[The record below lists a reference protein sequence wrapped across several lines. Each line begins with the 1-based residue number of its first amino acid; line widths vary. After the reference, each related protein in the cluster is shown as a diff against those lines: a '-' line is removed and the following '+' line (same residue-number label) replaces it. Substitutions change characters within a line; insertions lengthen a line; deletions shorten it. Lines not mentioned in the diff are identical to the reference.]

1 MSRST
6 NNIDWK
12 LFYTG
17 SLDLKTFKE
26 RQSFVEC
33 RLTESGDITKILN
46 NIDTKYRV
54 NMPSRLV
61 IKQRNDEYE
70 CNYDTKTTVTNLQD
84 GIPATNLFTERVYSG
99 SNAGYRPQF
108 FNTLITA
115 GDKDRFKNIVLN
127 ASNYYHDTDP
137 VEDLLSMTPY
147 TIYRNGSENSEVSIS
162 ISQVMKIYRSFTE
175 DGTGLISLLL
185 TAMIL
190 NENNEVSS
198 VEDIISTAGFN
209 YDATSPL
216 PLGTVAFN
224 STASL
229 SNILKTNES
238 LLLFIRCEHTLINP
252 SNGYSNVGFRFDP
265 DGEMTINATE
275 YKTNTIHRSI
285 STSRLLNRLIYS
297 CINNESPTTDPA
309 YDYLDSTLFEEGSR
323 YGRTYFTDGLSLRT
337 GIIPGIDGAMVI
349 SLREV
354 FNALNVP
361 FCLGMGL
368 EQRGDNA
375 KLLFDHRSVFFNPT
389 VKLELGE
396 VKGLTEEFDM
406 KIVFN
411 SLGIEYSGA
420 DSQDYENG
428 IHEYLKK
435 TIYTLP
441 TNYVD
446 NALENSSNVK
456 VDGTS
461 IEKLRTNQTIFTQE
475 SLQDDDT
482 NYMIRC
488 IVDGGVVYSSQG
500 EEFDTIS
507 QTGLQ
512 NNTQLFNVDMYAPIT
527 MRFWSWLISAGL
539 QYNVSTDEIVIQ
551 KSEPDIDV
559 AITIDGVLCDRNNI
573 TLTKLH
579 QLAELQP
586 FPNAE
591 RPLFDPILYR
601 FTAPM
606 NEDNINLFK
615 AYRHYAISF
624 TYKGKEYKGFA
635 MKIPS
640 LPRKESEFILLKLSK
655 FAENV

>member
-1 MSRST
+1 
-6 NNIDWK
+6 
-12 LFYTG
+12 
-17 SLDLKTFKE
+17 LDLKTFKE

-46 NIDTKYRV
+46 NLDTKYRV
-54 NMPSRLV
+54 NLPSQLV
-61 IKQRNDEYE
+61 IKQRNEEYSA
-70 CNYDTKTTVTNLQD
+70 NYVCADVDPLTVLQTVTRAQTLTINSETMSIVDSILYGDNSDRFNNNAIRSDVGINFNGHPRDFTALLLLSIYTNTSENSYITINISGLRFLVYRFEGSGTGQGKLQIVANRLNAQ
-84 GIPATNLFTERVYSG
+84 GTTINQTVLRETNLFDEGDGEGVPIYSLLT
-99 SNAGYRPQF
+99 SEI
-108 FNTLITA
+108 NTMLYLA
-115 GDKDRFKNIVLN
+115 QGDKL
-127 ASNYYHDTDP
+127 
-137 VEDLLSMTPY
+137 
-147 TIYRNGSENSEVSIS
+147 TISVI
-162 ISQVMKIYRSFTE
+162 IYSPT
-175 DGTGLISLLL
+175 L
-185 TAMIL
+185 TQIGCDF
-190 NENNEVSS
+190 E
-198 VEDIISTAGFN
+198 
-209 YDATSPL
+209 
-216 PLGTVAFN
+216 
-224 STASL
+224 
-229 SNILKTNES
+229 
-238 LLLFIRCEHTLINP
+238 
-252 SNGYSNVGFRFDP
+252 YSNSFAMQV
-265 DGEMTINATE
+265 NATE
-275 YKTNTIHRSI
+275 YKTNTTHRSI
-285 STSRLLNRLIYS
+285 STPRLLNRLIYS

-488 IVDGGVVYSSQG
+488 IVDGGVVYNSQG
-500 EEFDTIS
+500 EEFDSIS